1 MYTPAVRSPEDATTI
16 IDQQGRIRLP
26 AEEVAT
32 ARDYLE
38 RSARYDT
45 ARGMGGIRRATHD
58 PDALASRAPVK
69 GGWIVHR
76 CGVAE
81 SGPTQSPPLTGP
93 KARAAQEGR
102 LQEAIDH
109 ALGELFTPSAPVARL
124 FDNARWYTDPDGFPT
139 RLPTSRDPATGAVIR
154 HAPQIDEDGEPI
166 RSPLRPWEWSA
177 ALRLIRARYRRR
189 GWTVPTTGERRRTKR
204 LPGGYVGSAASRGD
218 DPARIA
224 ALLDQGGLVVRKRG
238 RYPAPTFVP
247 FNDAEARECLA
258 LNTTDEAPGDTVRTT
273 GGTCR
278 EPSRLAAKSGGAR
291 GFAGNPSAPVEH
303 PPTTVRDSRP
313 APRPRY
319 VRQPLPRPP
328 SYAIRAR
335 TVSPDRPADSWNAR
349 SVDTGLAPL
358 PENCTRYDIAQR
370 QEQVAELAAA
380 RIDDAG

>member
-1 MYTPAVRSPEDATTI
+1 MYKPVTRSPEDPAI
-16 IDQQGRIRLP
+16 IVDQKGRIRLP
-26 AEEVAT
+26 PEEVAA

-58 PDALASRAPVK
+58 PDALTSRAPVK

-81 SGPTQSPPLTGP
+81 SGPTQAPPLTGP
-93 KARAAQEGR
+93 KARAAREGG

-124 FDNARWYTDPDGFPT
+124 FENARWYTDPDGFPT

-154 HAPQIDEDGEPI
+154 HAPQTDEDGEPI

-218 DPARIA
+218 DPARTA

-238 RYPAPTFVP
+238 RYPVPTFVE
-247 FNDAEARECLA
+247 FDDAEARECLGVTA
-258 LNTTDEAPGDTVRTT
+258 TDEAPGDTVHTD

-278 EPSRLAAKSGGAR
+278 EPSRTPR
-291 GFAGNPSAPVEH
+291 GERSAPVEH
-303 PPTTVRDSRP
+303 PPATVRDSRP

-328 SYAIRAR
+328 SYALRAR
-335 TVSPDRPADSWNAR
+335 TVSPDRPADAWNAR
-349 SVDTGLAPL
+349 PVDTGLAPL
-358 PENCTRYDIAQR
+358 PANCTRYDIAQR

-380 RIDDAG
+380 RIDDGGQG